1 MDNAVQIQLGA
12 FEVSTTQNKGHDIEF
27 WAKTATDRI
36 VNIGGNAHPL
46 IAQQAE
52 AFKQSV
58 FQTIVYYM
66 QQSALSEKATLA
78 GEMEKQGHS
87 DMAKIIRSL

>member
-12 FEVSTTQNKGHDIEF
+12 FEVATTQNKGNDIEF

-36 VNIGGNAHPL
+36 VNIGGNAHPI

>member
-1 MDNAVQIQLGA
+1 MDDAVQIQLGA
-12 FEVSTTQNKGHDIEF
+12 FEVSTTQDKGHDIEF

-36 VNIGGNAHPL
+36 VNIGGNAHPI

>member
-36 VNIGGNAHPL
+36 VNIGGNAHP
-46 IAQQAE
+46 
-52 AFKQSV
+52 
-58 FQTIVYYM
+58 
-66 QQSALSEKATLA
+66 
-78 GEMEKQGHS
+78 
-87 DMAKIIRSL
+87 

>member
-1 MDNAVQIQLGA
+1 MDDAVQIQLGA

-36 VNIGGNAHPL
+36 VNIGGNAHPI
-46 IAQQAE
+46 IAQKAE
-52 AFKQSV
+52 EFKQYV

>member
-1 MDNAVQIQLGA
+1 MDDAVQIQLGA
-12 FEVSTTQNKGHDIEF
+12 FEVSTTQDKGHDIEF

-36 VNIGGNAHPL
+36 VNIGGNAHPV